1 MAPRTI
7 NERLGWAVHV
17 SLLTGLVISGA
28 LLILGATL
36 RLASHEVGP
45 EQQRPPG
52 VRTIVLQA
60 MHGDGSAIL
69 NLGILILML
78 TPILRVLV
86 LAIGWLLE
94 KEWRFAAIALCVLAL
109 LATSAILGTG

>member
-1 MAPRTI
+1 MAPRTL

-17 SLLTGLVISGA
+17 SLLTGLAFSGT

-36 RLASHEVGP
+36 SLASHDVRSE
-45 EQQRPPG
+45 QRPPG
-52 VRTIVLQA
+52 VGTIASQA
-60 MHGDGSAIL
+60 MQGNGSAIL
-69 NLGILILML
+69 DLGILILML

-86 LAIGWLLE
+86 LAIGWLLA

-109 LATSAILGTG
+109 LATSVVLGTG

>member
-36 RLASHEVGP
+36 SLASREVRPG
-45 EQQRPPG
+45 QRPPG
-52 VRTIVLQA
+52 VRTIASQA
-60 MHGDGSAIL
+60 MQGNGSAIL
-69 NLGILILML
+69 YLGILILML

-109 LATSAILGTG
+109 LATSVVLGTG

>member
-17 SLLTGLVISGA
+17 SLLTGLVISGF

-36 RLASHEVGP
+36 RLASQEVRP
-45 EQQRPPG
+45 EKPPTG
-52 VRTIVLQA
+52 VRAIASQA
-60 MHGDGSAIL
+60 IHGNATAIL
-69 NLGILILML
+69 TLGILILML
-78 TPILRVLV
+78 TPILRVIV
-86 LAIGWLLE
+86 LSVGWLLE

-109 LATSAILGTG
+109 LATSMVLGTG